1 MSTAYS
7 IEKPWNACADGWD
20 VDEAE
25 SIVLAR
31 QLSADFLVL
40 DDAAA
45 RRAAKTEGARVIGL
59 LGLLVHARERG
70 TIAELKPLLSEL
82 KASGFYIGE
91 SLYQA
96 LLRRVGEA

>member
-1 MSTAYS
+1 MSTVYS
-7 IEKPWNACADGWD
+7 IGKPWNACADGWD
-20 VDEAE
+20 VVRQSA
-25 SIVLAR
+25 SSWRAR
-31 QLSADFLVL
+31 FRRTSWFSMTLR
-40 DDAAA
+40 AA
-45 RRAAKTEGARVIGL
+45 RTEGARVIGL

-91 SLYQA
+91 SLNQA